1 MKKNI
6 CKILIIATAIAFGLA
21 GCSAE
26 AKVERQL
33 ELGASSMEAGDY
45 DAAIEAYEEVI
56 SLDKYEIEG
65 YKGLVIAMDADER
78 DNEEIIQVVK
88 DATAA
93 ISEIKESEEGLSEED
108 EAAAKD
114 LYVVAVEAV
123 DSNTDDQVTVLE
135 NAVEVIG
142 EDGMLPDDFKGML
155 ENALA
160 DNVLNGMDTT
170 LAYVE
175 MLEKLLL
182 GDEMP
187 QVEEESEEA
196 STEEVSENE
205 DGAIIITDFGSY
217 VCLGPNA
224 DYPDTMSDYE
234 FDMSGIFYRITLP
247 NDMCVN
253 FSGIPGTVLSVGNG
267 NGKSIQ
273 IYMDR
278 STNDT
283 FSNGYS
289 LGQGQFYMEEIFEQ
303 QETDEL
309 WYVLGISVG
318 SSANESMIYTEK
330 AATYDNQT
338 KAEVYVQYYIDY
350 WDSSK
355 SGSDEI
361 SEYIMKSFKPIT
373 AENSVILNNDNNDNN
388 ASEQQPTGMGVPIQ
402 LEVDPT
408 QLIEPLTEPLPN
420 L

>member
-6 CKILIIATAIAFGLA
+6 CKILLIATAMAFGLA

-33 ELGASSMEAGDY
+33 ELGASSMETGDY
-45 DAAIEAYEEVI
+45 DKAIEAYEEVV

-78 DNEEIIQVVK
+78 GNEEIIQVVK
-88 DATAA
+88 DATTA

-108 EAAAKD
+108 KAAAKD

-175 MLEKLLL
+175 MLENLLL

-196 STEEVSENE
+196 STEEVAEESQEVSEENS
-205 DGAIIITDFGSY
+205 DSNIIELEHGFYT
-217 VCLGPNA
+217 CLGPNA

-234 FDMSGIFYRITLP
+234 FVIYDYPFRVTLP
-247 NDMCVN
+247 NDMCVDFDWVYKYGEMDISN
-253 FSGIPGTVLSVGNG
+253 TSDGEPSKEFTVSVH
-267 NGKSIQ
+267 KSVLCEGENADEI
-273 IYMDR
+273 I
-278 STNDT
+278 
-283 FSNGYS
+283 
-289 LGQGQFYMEEIFEQ
+289 EEEYQVWVEAMSDDEQ
-303 QETDEL
+303 VNVVEHQRDDGA
-309 WYVLGISVG
+309 YVIG
-318 SSANESMIYTEK
+318 SSGGVIMMVYYEHTVVYDDNVAQDAVVSYIVGYHDINKTEMDNSML
-330 AATYDNQT
+330 
-338 KAEVYVQYYIDY
+338 
-350 WDSSK
+350 
-355 SGSDEI
+355 
-361 SEYIMKSFKPIT
+361 YIMQSFKPIT
-373 AENSVILNNDNNDNN
+373 AENSVILDILNNENN
-388 ASEQQPTGMGVPIQ
+388 ASEQ
-402 LEVDPT
+402 
-408 QLIEPLTEPLPN
+408 
-420 L
+420 

>member
-1 MKKNI
+1 MKSKVYK
-6 CKILIIATAIAFGLA
+6 CLIITAIVALGLA

-45 DAAIEAYEEVI
+45 DKAIEAYEEVV

-78 DNEEIIQVVK
+78 GNEEIIQVVK

-93 ISEIKESEEGLSEED
+93 ISEIKKSEEGLSEED

-160 DNVLNGMDTT
+160 DNVLNGMNTT

-187 QVEEESEEA
+187 QVEEESEET
-196 STEEVSENE
+196 STEEMAEESDE
-205 DGAIIITDFGSY
+205 ITESDLVVEKYGIY

-224 DYPDTMSDYE
+224 DYPETMSDYE
-234 FDMSGIFYRITLP
+234 FFFDSDVFRITLP
-247 NDMCVN
+247 NDIFADYEWFSDADILWLYN
-253 FSGIPGTVLSVGNG
+253 EEQNKRFSIYSDYYRGFSGEDFSYYAIDGSVY
-267 NGKSIQ
+267 KSYFLEADYAPEKVSI
-273 IYMDR
+273 IEHE
-278 STNDT
+278 
-283 FSNGYS
+283 F
-289 LGQGQFYMEEIFEQ
+289 
-303 QETDEL
+303 TDNY
-309 WYVLGISVG
+309 WYVKTQRNDEGIVHPSLACG
-318 SSANESMIYTEK
+318 IREEE
-330 AATYDNQT
+330 
-338 KAEVYVQYYIDY
+338 EVPSGDVYINMNFF
-350 WDSSK
+350 
-355 SGSDEI
+355 EI
-361 SEYIMKSFKPIT
+361 SFYDTTKTDMDETTMYVIESFRPIEEEESYILPFLKS
-373 AENSVILNNDNNDNN
+373 N
-388 ASEQQPTGMGVPIQ
+388 
-402 LEVDPT
+402 
-408 QLIEPLTEPLPN
+408 
-420 L
+420 